1 MSESRVFMFF
11 EPGFMGTRAPM
22 YLDIVGVFFFLLPFL
37 LFFSIR
43 YAVKGEIKKHFI
55 SQTVI
60 FVLTLIFVVIFETGM
75 RLAGG
80 FQEYIKASPVSYSF
94 FITFLIVHVLVAIA
108 TFNLWSYQ
116 LISSVKAYRK
126 GTLTGEKAKKH
137 KKLARI
143 LIAGIFVTI
152 LQGVAIYYFLFML

>member
-1 MSESRVFMFF
+1 MFF

-43 YAVKGEIKKHFI
+43 WAVKGEIKKHFV
-55 SQTVI
+55 SQVI
-60 FVLTLIFVVIFETGM
+60 IFLLTLVFVVIFEAGM
-75 RLAGG
+75 RLSGG
-80 FQEYIKASPVSYSF
+80 FQEYMKASSVSYSF
-94 FITFLIVHVLVAIA
+94 FIGFLIVHILVAIA

-116 LISSVKAYRK
+116 LITSVKAYRK
-126 GTLTGEKAKKH
+126 GTLTGDVAKKH

-143 LIAGIFVTI
+143 LVIGIVVTI
-152 LQGVAIYYFLFML
+152 AQGVGIYYFLFIL

>member
-1 MSESRVFMFF
+1 MFF

-43 YAVKGEIKKHFI
+43 FAVKGNIKAHLQSQVAIFI
-55 SQTVI
+55 
-60 FVLTLIFVVIFETGM
+60 FTLIFVVIFEVGM
-75 RLAGG
+75 RMAGG
-80 FQEYIKASPVSYSF
+80 FKEYMKASPVSHDF
-94 FITFLIVHVLVAIA
+94 FIGFLIVHVLVAIA

-126 GTLTGEKAKKH
+126 NAINDEFSQRHRKI
-137 KKLARI
+137 ARF
-143 LIAGIFVTI
+143 LVGGIFLTI
-152 LQGVAIYYFLFML
+152 AQGVGIYYFLFIMA

>member
-1 MSESRVFMFF
+1 MFF

-43 YAVKGEIKKHFI
+43 CAVKGEIKKHFI
-55 SQTVI
+55 SQVVI
-60 FVLTLIFVVIFETGM
+60 FILTLVFVVIFEAGM

-80 FQEYIKASPVSYSF
+80 FQEYMKESSVSYSF
-94 FITFLIVHVLVAIA
+94 FISFLVVHILVAIA

-116 LISSVKAYRK
+116 LITSVKAYRK

-137 KKLARI
+137 KKLAYI
-143 LIAGIFVTI
+143 LVAGIMVTI
-152 LQGVAIYYFLFML
+152 AQGVGIYYFLFVL

>member
-1 MSESRVFMFF
+1 MFF

-43 YAVKGEIKKHFI
+43 FAVKGEIKKHFI
-55 SQTVI
+55 SQAVI
-60 FVLTLIFVVIFETGM
+60 FILTLVFVVIFEAGM
-75 RLAGG
+75 RLSGG
-80 FQEYIKASPVSYSF
+80 FQEYIKESPVSYTF
-94 FITFLIVHVLVAIA
+94 FISFLIVHILVAIA

-116 LISSVKAYRK
+116 LITSVKAYRK
-126 GTLTGEKAKKH
+126 GTLTGEVAQKH

-143 LIAGIFVTI
+143 LVIGIFVTI
-152 LQGVAIYYFLFML
+152 LQGVGIYYFLFML

>member
-1 MSESRVFMFF
+1 
-11 EPGFMGTRAPM
+11 M

-55 SQTVI
+55 SQIVI
-60 FVLTLIFVVIFETGM
+60 FVMTLIFVVIFETGM

-94 FITFLIVHVLVAIA
+94 FITFLIVHVVVAIA

-126 GTLTGEKAKKH
+126 GTLTGEVAKRH

-143 LIAGIFVTI
+143 LLMGIFVTI
-152 LQGVAIYYFLFML
+152 AQGVGIYYFLFML

>member
-1 MSESRVFMFF
+1 MFF

-43 YAVKGEIKKHFI
+43 FAVKGEIKKHFV
-55 SQTVI
+55 SQAGI
-60 FVLTLIFVVIFETGM
+60 FVLTLVFVVIFEIGM
-75 RLAGG
+75 RMAGG
-80 FQEYIKASPVSYSF
+80 FQEYIKASPVSQSF
-94 FITFLIVHVLVAIA
+94 FIGFLIVHVLVAIA

-116 LISSVKAYRK
+116 LITAVKAYRK
-126 GTLTGEKAKKH
+126 GAFSQEMAAKH

-143 LIAGIFVTI
+143 LVVGIFVTI
-152 LQGVAIYYFLFML
+152 LQGVGIYYFLFMM